1 MTETRS
7 ETHVECIGQ
16 GIGNLASGL
25 LGSMGGCAMIGQS
38 MINVGAGGRTRL
50 SGISCAGFIA
60 LSVVAGSAV
69 IEAIG
74 EGDACRLTGVALA
87 LMPVKEDPA
96 KLGFG
101 FVWWVVD
108 AGETDGR
115 P

>member
-16 GIGNLASGL
+16 GIGNMASGL

-50 SGISCAGFIA
+50 SGISCAAFIA

-69 IEAIG
+69 IEAIPLAALVG
-74 EGDACRLTGVALA
+74 TMVRRRLLLHRGD
-87 LMPVKEDPA
+87 D
-96 KLGFG
+96 
-101 FVWWVVD
+101 
-108 AGETDGR
+108 DGADD
-115 P
+115 